1 MFSFLR
7 RLFSPVSPPT
17 RHERWKQWRRSLR
30 TRTAEQYTQLWAAEL
45 LPQPQTDTILREV
58 AAIMGLRPALIYP
71 TDDIFLILYNAS
83 TDLREVES
91 IIYLEE
97 HLSAD
102 FEQLHN
108 TYSSS
113 GLTVAELFKM
123 TMA

>member
-1 MFSFLR
+1 MFPFLHR
-7 RLFSPVSPPT
+7 FFHPASPPT

-30 TRTAEQYTQLWAAEL
+30 TRTAEQYTQLWEVEL
-45 LPQPQTDTILREV
+45 LPQPQTDNLLREV
-58 AAIMGLRPALIYP
+58 AAIMGLRPAFIYP
-71 TDDIFLILYNAS
+71 SDDIFLILYNTS
-83 TDLREVES
+83 TDLRDVEA

-97 HLSAD
+97 QLPVD

-123 TMA
+123 TMV

>member
-1 MFSFLR
+1 MFAFLR
-7 RLFSPVSPPT
+7 RLFSPGSPPA

-30 TRTAEQYTQLWAAEL
+30 TRSAEQYTQLWAAEL

-97 HLSAD
+97 QLPID
-102 FEQLHN
+102 FEQLYN
-108 TYSSS
+108 THASS
-113 GLTVAELFKM
+113 GLPVAELFKI
-123 TMA
+123 TMG